1 MNKFAVF
8 SGFLGSG
15 KTTAM
20 MALTKIYT
28 DRYAPAAMISNDLG
42 EGVTLAD
49 HRYAQLS
56 GCRASEITDE
66 CICFCRDVLSE
77 RLNAY
82 YDSGCELVVSDIP
95 GFGVGALEHVYH
107 GMNEQFPGKYELAPF
122 TVLTEPA
129 TVALL
134 CSGAQSD
141 RAVICHNQ
149 LMEADLIVL
158 NKCDLLSAQSCEEYL
173 AWLRERYP
181 AAKAL
186 AISTLRGDGLDKLA
200 QALHDGAASLS
211 HPEIDYDAD
220 PLQDALGRISEFYL
234 QYRTVVCCDDFDGT
248 DYLSTLARSI
258 REAVASAGREI
269 PHMKLLSWTP
279 EGDFGKVDIL
289 GTDRPVEICRGFE
302 RPCTE
307 LAVLLNCSASCPA
320 AELDELIMRAVSLV
334 SEQYGLE
341 VTIHKKQCFG
351 LGEE

>member
-1 MNKFAVF
+1 MKKFAVF

-20 MALTKIYT
+20 TALTQYYSE
-28 DRYAPAAMISNDLG
+28 RYAPAAMISNDLG

-66 CICFCRDVLSE
+66 CICFCLDVLTE

-107 GMNEQFPGKYELAPF
+107 GLSEKFPGQYELAPF

-129 TVALL
+129 TVAQLR
-134 CSGAQSD
+134 SGEESD
-141 RAVICHNQ
+141 RAIICHNQ

-158 NKCDLLSAQSCEEYL
+158 NKCDLLDERTCAEYL

-181 AAKAL
+181 ASKAL
-186 AISTLRGDGLDKLA
+186 AISAMRGDGLDALA
-200 QALHDGAASLS
+200 KELRDGVASLG

-234 QYRTVVCCDDFDGT
+234 QYHAAVCCNDFDGT
-248 DYLSTLARSI
+248 AYLAALAGQI
-258 REAVASAGREI
+258 RETVASAGREI

-289 GTDRPVEICRGFE
+289 GSGRPVEISRRFE
-302 RPCTE
+302 LPCTE
-307 LAVLLNCSASCPA
+307 LAVLLNCSASCPP
-320 AELDELIMRAVSLV
+320 AELDELIMRAVSSV
-334 SEQYGLE
+334 SERYALE
-341 VTIHKKQCFG
+341 VTIHKKQFFG